1 MLERVRTSGRT
12 STSKTVRIVRSNYEA
27 CLFIPDN
34 CSDADAYF
42 RLFDAAVFNPEGVS
56 HGREGY
62 FFVETSEYSG
72 LEIIRTVGEALVELG
87 LITEA
92 EPDVFTAEERT
103 KYFGNENFVTILFS
117 NARCTA
123 DRIRKELGWVPKH
136 TKDDFKE
143 DIKGHVE
150 VTVEKLK
157 AQ

>member
-1 MLERVRTSGRT
+1 M
-12 STSKTVRIVRSNYEA
+12 
-27 CLFIPDN
+27 FIPDN

-42 RLFDAAVFNPEGVS
+42 RLFDAAIFNPERVS

-62 FFVETSEYSG
+62 FFVESSEYSG
-72 LEIIRTVGEALVELG
+72 LEIIRTVGEALVEFG